1 MVYLLTVSYYGA
13 EYLRDLIPTLPI
25 EAPLI
30 IINNAPDDR
39 ELQALETE
47 FRDRSLKILNAPHN
61 LGFGQGCNLGLQY
74 LYDRDPQ
81 ALVWLINPD
90 TYSRSLNLQTL
101 QHLFQQSP
109 HLSILGT
116 SVYTPDDRLWF
127 GGGKFIARWGQ
138 IQEIDYHDRLQS
150 QDWVTCDWVSGCSLI
165 INLANFATCPQFD
178 PAYFLY
184 YEDFDFCQRYRQQ
197 GHTIGITDRLSLYH
211 RPSST
216 TDRNPRH
223 KYRHSTYSYLL
234 TLQRYAPKPILGL
247 RIFRLVLN
255 SLVTGLLHPQKA
267 WGKLEGLYHW
277 IRSNHNPIPHH
288 KTV

>member
-13 EYLRDLIPTLPI
+13 EYLRNLISTLPI
-25 EAPLI
+25 AAHLI

-47 FRDRSLKILNAPHN
+47 FSDRSLQILNAPHN

-74 LYDRDPQ
+74 LYDRDSH

-90 TYSRSLNLQTL
+90 THSRSLNLQTL

-116 SVYTPDDRLWF
+116 TVYTPDERLWF

-138 IQEIDYHDRLQS
+138 IQEIDYRDRLQA
-150 QDWVTCDWVSGCSLI
+150 QDWITCDWVSGCSLV

-184 YEDFDFCQRYRQQ
+184 YEDFDFCQRYRHQ
-197 GHTIGITDRLSLYH
+197 GHTIAITDRLSLYH
-211 RPSST
+211 RPSSI
-216 TDRNPRH
+216 TDRNPRT
-223 KYRHSTYSYLL
+223 KLRHSTYSYLL
-234 TLQRYAPKPILGL
+234 TLQRYAPLPILLFRLLRLTLNTFLLLPQHSPHSLGKLQGL
-247 RIFRLVLN
+247 RDWLAQIWRTMRE
-255 SLVTGLLHPQKA
+255 SPG
-267 WGKLEGLYHW
+267 
-277 IRSNHNPIPHH
+277 
-288 KTV
+288 